1 MRKHIRMTLLCV
13 ALALANR
20 AEAQYDV
27 LFSHYYDMEPSF
39 NPAAVG
45 KETVININAA
55 YAMDLA
61 GFEHNPQT
69 AYIAADMP
77 FNFLNTLHG
86 AGLMLMDDKLGLFDH
101 KRISLQYAK
110 KITVLKGTLS
120 VGLQAG
126 LLVEQFDG
134 TKLDVEDSSDPA
146 FATSSVN
153 GNAFDLGA

>member
-55 YAMDLA
+55 
-61 GFEHNPQT
+61 
-69 AYIAADMP
+69 
-77 FNFLNTLHG
+77 
-86 AGLMLMDDKLGLFDH
+86 
-101 KRISLQYAK
+101 
-110 KITVLKGTLS
+110 
-120 VGLQAG
+120 
-126 LLVEQFDG
+126 
-134 TKLDVEDSSDPA
+134 TK
-146 FATSSVN
+146 
-153 GNAFDLGA
+153 